1 MNKEQARLKL
11 GDKKLTG
18 DRNQCPN
25 CGELFNSSS
34 AFDKHRKPISWFVG
48 ISKEE
53 LKSLAPIPRRCLSL
67 AEMSHLGML
76 KNPYGFLVTEAMD
89 KGYLERVKQEQEDTE
104 EPQIAQIH

>member
-1 MNKEQARLKL
+1 MNKQQARLKL

-18 DRNQCPN
+18 DRNQCPS
-25 CGELFNSSS
+25 CGELFNSNA

-53 LKSLAPIPRRCLSL
+53 SKSLDAVPRRCLSL

-76 KNPYGFLVTEAMD
+76 KNNSDFWVGSAFSQGHWA
-89 KGYLERVKQEQEDTE
+89 KVKQEDTE
-104 EPQIAQIH
+104 EEVQDN